1 MPSTSGT
8 RRLAAA
14 LGAAALTLGSAPAT
28 VAQTPVL
35 VSPGAES
42 AAAVTEARCPTFS
55 WGGVPD
61 APGYEL
67 AVFRLTDDPAEEP
80 ALVMRVTLPPD
91 SRSFTPSVGQCLTR
105 GQRYAWSV
113 AARPGEGE
121 RAELGWAPA
130 YVFEVETAEGA
141 RQAPPEAAR
150 RFDRSERAEA
160 FGALAAVAS
169 GGSRAGERGGEAG
182 TARDRRPPRAAG
194 ALAAI
199 GQPLIASTSGFS
211 RTGSAATAPS
221 LGPASLSVSGQV
233 HLGSSSSVFKDGDVF
248 VWDDATGNTAL
259 GRSALSSVSGTAY
272 NNTAFGSGALESTVG
287 GAEFEGSY
295 NTATGT
301 VALQANTTGRNN
313 TATGAFALLSNTTGY
328 SNTAL
333 GTSALIANTNGRDN
347 TAAGFFALGS
357 NVTGRFSVA
366 IGARALES
374 NGDSYRNTAVG
385 YRALGKL
392 NSNGIGLGWRNIAL
406 GDRAG
411 LNLTDGSSNIFIGNQ
426 GQSYDFKTIRIGYTS
441 ASQVQGHNKVF
452 IAGISGA
459 ITAPGAVAVVVDA
472 NGQLGTVL
480 SSRDLK
486 QDVRDLGTLADR
498 LLELRPVSFRYKQ
511 HVASDPEAR
520 VEFGLIAEEVAEVFP
535 ELVVYD
541 EDGKP
546 QTVKYHLLS
555 SLLLG
560 ELQRMH
566 RRLEELESRAGVTAP
581 DPGKRRRRS
590 SGRTASERRN
600 DRTLEGARE

>member
-130 YVFEVETAEGA
+130 YVFEVETAGMALAGA
-141 RQAPPEAAR
+141 APTSDRVPQGATPRAPDGAEPEPGRSADDR
-150 RFDRSERAEA
+150 RRRATLPLA
-160 FGALAAVAS
+160 LGDGPLLAPTSGITRISSAVSTPVFGA
-169 GGSRAGERGGEAG
+169 
-182 TARDRRPPRAAG
+182 
-194 ALAAI
+194 
-199 GQPLIASTSGFS
+199 
-211 RTGSAATAPS
+211 
-221 LGPASLSVSGQV
+221 ASLSVSQQI
-233 HLGSSSSVFKDGDVF
+233 HLAEGSDLFKGGDLF
-248 VWDDATGNTAL
+248 LWDEPIGRNTAL
-259 GRSALSSVSGTAY
+259 GREALSSVSGTA
-272 NNTAFGSGALESTVG
+272 NANTAVGFGALRSTTG
-287 GAEFEGSY
+287 GAG
-295 NTATGT
+295 NTAVGIL
-301 VALQANTTGRNN
+301 ALQANTTGLNN
-313 TATGAFALLSNTTGY
+313 TAAGKFAMSRNTTGY
-328 SNTAL
+328 SNTATGTSALANNTTGRENTAVGKYSLLNNTSGIQNSAL
-333 GTSALIANTNGRDN
+333 GTSALFWNYVGSDN
-347 TAAGFFALGS
+347 VAVGFKALYSTTGNSNVALG
-357 NVTGRFSVA
+357 RQ
-366 IGARALES
+366 AL
-374 NGDSYRNTAVG
+374 V
-385 YRALGKL
+385 
-392 NSNGIGLGWRNIAL
+392 
-406 GDRAG
+406 
-411 LNLTDGSSNIFIGNQ
+411 NLSTGSSNIAVGPFAGAYVEAGSANIHIGNL
-426 GQSYDFKTIRIGYTS
+426 GSSSDSGVIRIGQFQT
-441 ASQVQGHNKVF
+441 QTH
-452 IAGISGA
+452 IAGIAGKSVLVASGVPVL
-459 ITAPGAVAVVVDA
+459 IDG
-472 NGQLGTVL
+472 NNKLGTLL
-480 SSRDLK
+480 SSRRLK
-486 QDVRDLGTLADR
+486 QDIHDLGPLADR
-498 LLELRPVSFRYKQ
+498 LLELRPVSFRYRE
-511 HVASDPEAR
+511 HVASNPDSP
-520 VEFGLIAEEVAEVFP
+520 VQFGLIAEEVAEVFP